1 MAYSYYIKRKLYLI
15 TDNKD
20 LRDELFKELIDNN
33 VMTRKDIIRL
43 FYYLKPMTLQR
54 WSLYLTPSQMEKYL
68 DEVDKDGNYLNKEAK
83 DIDED
88 ENFEVEDNDFDGI

>member
-68 DEVDKDGNYLNKEAK
+68 VETDKEGNYLNEEVK

>member
-15 TDNKD
+15 TDNKE
-20 LRDELFKELIDNN
+20 LRDELFKELVDNN
-33 VMTRKDIIRL
+33 VMVRKDIIKL
-43 FYYLKPMTLQR
+43 FYYVKPMTLQR

-68 DEVDKDGNYLNKEAK
+68 VEVDKDGNYLNKEAK

-88 ENFEVEDNDFDGI
+88 ENFELENNDFDGI

>member
-68 DEVDKDGNYLNKEAK
+68 VETDKEGNYLNEEVK

-88 ENFEVEDNDFDGI
+88 ESFEIEGI

>member
-15 TDNKD
+15 TDDKE

-68 DEVDKDGNYLNKEAK
+68 VETDKEGNYLNEEVK

-88 ENFEVEDNDFDGI
+88 ESFEIEGI

>member
-15 TDNKD
+15 TDDKE